1 VCVLAY
7 YAIAN
12 ASAWT
17 LHRSVRSRIVPL
29 LGLAGC
35 VAVALALPATSV
47 LAGLAVLAA
56 GAALWLIR
64 FRAAPLSRG

>member
-1 VCVLAY
+1 VY

-17 LHRSVRSRIVPL
+17 LGPNRSPGRCAPARRHLVPG

-35 VAVALALPATSV
+35 VVLAVALPVQAVVSGLGVLMLGALV
-47 LAGLAVLAA
+47 YVVRRL
-56 GAALWLIR
+56 R
-64 FRAAPLSRG
+64 

>member
-1 VCVLAY
+1 VY

-17 LHRSVRSRIVPL
+17 LGRHIVPA

-35 VAVALALPATSV
+35 VALAVALPVQAVVSGVGVLMLGALIYV
-47 LAGLAVLAA
+47 VRRL
-56 GAALWLIR
+56 R
-64 FRAAPLSRG
+64 